1 MNTHPAP
8 ATDAVVRRL
17 PLFGVSLFP
26 YILVLALLAG
36 VAFAMGWFPRARR
49 ARQVVASTAEL
60 ARPSVLL
67 VSPAP
72 ARPGAGLLLPGEI
85 RPFTDAALMA
95 RATGYV
101 KRWHAELGATV
112 VVGQLLAELETPE
125 LNEEAATAR
134 AQLKQAQAA
143 AALADTTAGRWQEMR
158 RAALVSQQETDEKL
172 AEARLKAAV
181 VESAEA
187 NVHRLEEL
195 LKFARIT
202 APFAGVVTAR
212 RLDVGQ
218 LVSPGSAVELYRI
231 AQVDTLRV
239 FVRVPQSAAAAMVA
253 GVTADVF
260 LDGKAS
266 QAVPAKVTR
275 TSGAMDIASRTLLV
289 ELELANADHRILP
302 GSFAQVRFTGAP
314 QQLAMAIPANTLLFR
329 TDGPTV
335 ARVNAGHRVELRRVQ
350 LGRDLGATVEI
361 LGGVETSDR
370 LILNPSDSITEG
382 TEVRVKE

>member
-1 MNTHPAP
+1 
-8 ATDAVVRRL
+8 
-17 PLFGVSLFP
+17 
-26 YILVLALLAG
+26 
-36 VAFAMGWFPRARR
+36 
-49 ARQVVASTAEL
+49 
-60 ARPSVLL
+60 
-67 VSPAP
+67 
-72 ARPGAGLLLPGEI
+72 
-85 RPFTDAALMA
+85 MA

-112 VVGQLLAELETPE
+112 VAGELMAELETPE
-125 LNEEAATAR
+125 LNEEAANAR

-143 AALADTTAGRWQEMR
+143 AALADTTAGRWQELR
-158 RAALVSQQETDEKL
+158 RATLVSQQEADEKI

-218 LVSPGSAVELYRI
+218 LVSPGSAMELYRI
-231 AQVDTLRV
+231 AQVDVLRV

-275 TSGAMDIASRTLLV
+275 TSGAMDTASRTLLV

-350 LGRDLGATVEI
+350 LGRDLGATVEV
-361 LGGVETSDR
+361 LGGVETTDR